1 MKRIL
6 SFLIAGAM
14 VGLAGC
20 SNGGGSSSQTSSA
33 APESAPA
40 SMTEESSSTASETG
54 ETPAEVAPFSGFD
67 PAASLSDEELA
78 ATVKAAYEGTGEFA
92 PDKLPTASIET
103 TMGTVKIRL
112 FPQFAPKAVEN
123 FITHA
128 KNGYYENTK
137 FHRVIKDFMIQG
149 GDPKGD
155 GTGGAS
161 IWKTPFV
168 DEVSDILHNFR
179 GALSMANSG
188 ANTNGSQFFIVQNGQ
203 PMTDAEWE
211 VALTGNEIQPGIY
224 NQRQLYEAY
233 ARLLPLTEGKDANTV
248 QSDPAIQKAMESLNA
263 ELAAKRQEG
272 VPPEYA
278 KRLESVRDIYK
289 QVGGTAYLDNK
300 HTVLGYVYEGM
311 DVVDAIAAVETNES
325 DAPKDNVLIRK
336 ITITEPAGAA
346 AAPDASSGAA
356 SSEAVPTQ
364 ASPETA
370 AEASSEAASSETASQ
385 SAPADASSGEV
396 PAA

>member
-14 VGLAGC
+14 IGLAGC
-20 SNGGGSSSQTSSA
+20 SNGGGSSSQASSA
-33 APESAPA
+33 APESASA
-40 SMTEESSSTASETG
+40 SMTEESSSAASDTD

-123 FITHA
+123 FIAHA
-128 KNGYYENTK
+128 KEGYYENTK

-188 ANTNGSQFFIVQNGQ
+188 PNTNGSQFFIVQNGQ
-203 PMTDAEWE
+203 PMTDADWE
-211 VALTGNEIQPGIY
+211 KSLSGIY
-224 NQRQLYEAY
+224 MQRQLYEAY
-233 ARLLPLTEGKDANTV
+233 ARLLPLTEGKDVNTV
-248 QSDPAIQKAMESLNA
+248 QSDPDIQKAMQSLDA
-263 ELAAKRQEG
+263 ELAAKNEEG

-278 KRLESVRDIYK
+278 KRLEAVRDIYK

-325 DAPKDNVLIRK
+325 DAPKDNVLIKK

-346 AAPDASSGAA
+346 SAPDASSAAA

-370 AEASSEAASSETASQ
+370 ADAASSEAGSSETVSE
-385 SAPADASSGEV
+385 SAPADASSEAA